1 MTPQEFI
8 DEAVRDGMKRSVAV
22 RWLASVTCAGDRTVD
37 RWLTGQSE
45 PSPAAQR
52 LLDLWADPQLS
63 APLRARYFQKPDLKK
78 G

>member
-8 DEAVRDGMKRSVAV
+8 DAAVRGGMKRSVAV
-22 RWLASVTCAGDRTVD
+22 RWLASVTCAGDRTID

-52 LLDLWADPQLS
+52 LLDIFASRELPEN
-63 APLRARYFQKPDLKK
+63 LRQRYFTKPLV
-78 G
+78 

>member
-8 DEAVRDGMKRSVAV
+8 EAAVRGGMKRSVAV
-22 RWLASVTCAGDRTVD
+22 RWLAGVTCAGDRTVD

-52 LLDLWADPQLS
+52 LLDLWADPQL
-63 APLRARYFQKPDLKK
+63 PENLRQRYFTRPLV
-78 G
+78 